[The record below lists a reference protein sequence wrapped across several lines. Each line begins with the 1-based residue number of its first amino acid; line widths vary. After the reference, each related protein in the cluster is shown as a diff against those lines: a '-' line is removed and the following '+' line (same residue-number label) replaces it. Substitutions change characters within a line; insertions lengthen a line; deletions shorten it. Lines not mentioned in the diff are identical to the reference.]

1 MSSAVQGGG
10 ALRGLRGLLRRLA
23 LLVAGSF
30 LLQAACNNAIKL
42 EHFLQGAGPSFTVL
56 STFGQLIAV
65 SPSRAAHY
73 LAVRL
78 DPPATDVLTPSSGE
92 VSFAA
97 ALDGL
102 TNCLILTP
110 KLRDDDDATPLGD
123 LGPGLAKPDKLR
135 IALCNLDTAAP
146 SPLEAAVH
154 KLYEEAEADDP
165 AAETTEFFT
174 EAVDLDDRT
183 VEVWAAPEAAF
194 PDPPPDGELR
204 KWSRLGPASAG
215 VLHVGAYAEDD
226 DGRKTYLN
234 PAPYLAKIPLAP
246 PPAALRPATLAE
258 IRLESAADEAFTTSV
273 RPYSFDLGTGAMN
286 PNEPLGGFSRVF
298 FRLTTN
304 SDDGGTTAVAVPHEI
319 SYELREMPAGTVR
332 SHGRFFLN
340 AFATSDTVALADL
353 AENIGDALYRTPGAG
368 APESNPAAGTEV
380 LWLQLPMNRSIVG
393 PATAAP
399 LVNVGD
405 LGFDQSLALE
415 VEDAAVR
422 RYPPGDYELEIVLA
436 SGFGG
441 AATDTKT
448 LRFQV
453 VGAPTLQLTA
463 AHAADMDE
471 EIPGAPVRLNDDND
485 NANTYPDPSVVAGKN
500 PLEPWFDLEETAVVA
515 GEDDLMQL
523 TLDVVPHSLT
533 GNAVLTVPSGGHRI
547 KLWNTAAKG
556 AAGDLVAVPAGG
568 LNVPIADLPKTFW
581 VEGVETG
588 DAELH
593 LEYTNGPLSVDDTID
608 VHVVRLLETQT
619 WPDGTTTRR
628 VINRYATDVDFQVDG
643 GTAGFTY
650 GWDLNGD
657 GDRATD
663 PFEIGLASQL
673 RSVRYDTIETAAS
686 VRLDRIAANRR
697 QTYDVTVELTGG
709 LVLRKTIRVALDSH
723 QGTALVGV
731 AVADRQ
737 VEIGGLTAVPL
748 MSFDPTPPGG
758 AGVTFSQAW
767 HVATYAITLNV
778 NAGNRLQYADAVH
791 AWNAFTT
798 HNGYSPGLAA
808 AARRVHI
815 VMINRSVYTGA
826 QTQEDAIASINHEN
840 LHVAQIAAIR
850 DNLPAGNVWRLLHD
864 QFAGGLEM
872 NGYEDFT
879 EGECH
884 LSEVGDAT
892 VGWYH
897 LIDGGQ
903 SDLPISASRYNA
915 AIGVLAGLPAGATF
929 TAAETLLRDLYTA
942 LPFDEMKRTDYDQ
955 TVRPPP

>member
-10 ALRGLRGLLRRLA
+10 APLSLRGRLRRLA
-23 LLVAGSF
+23 LLVAGS
-30 LLQAACNNAIKL
+30 LLLHAACNNAINL
-42 EHFLQGAGPSFTVL
+42 QHFLQGAGPSFTVL

-65 SPSRAAHY
+65 SPSRASHY

-78 DPPATDVLTPSSGE
+78 DPPANDVLTPSSGE
-92 VSFAA
+92 VTFAA

-110 KLRDDDDATPLGD
+110 KLHDDDSTPLSD

-135 IALCNLDTAAP
+135 IALCNLDRA
-146 SPLEAAVH
+146 PLEAAVAT
-154 KLYEEAEADDP
+154 LYAEAEADDP

-215 VLHVGAYAEDD
+215 LLHVGAYAEDD
-226 DGRKTYLN
+226 DGHKIYLN

-273 RPYSFDLGTGAMN
+273 RPYTFDLGTGAMS
-286 PNEPLGGFSRVF
+286 PSEPLGGFARVF
-298 FRLTTN
+298 FRLTN
-304 SDDGGTTAVAVPHEI
+304 NADDGGTTAVAVPHEI

-340 AFATSDTVALADL
+340 AFATSATVTLAGL
-353 AENIGDALYRTPGAG
+353 AENVGNRLYRVPGTG
-368 APESNPAAGTEV
+368 APESNPAAGTEA
-380 LWLQLPMNRSIVG
+380 LWLHLPLDRSIVA
-393 PATAAP
+393 PAAAAP
-399 LVNVGD
+399 LANVGD
-405 LGFDQSLALE
+405 LGFDPSLALE
-415 VEDAAVR
+415 IEDAAVR
-422 RYPPGDYELEIVLA
+422 RYPPGDYELEIALA

-448 LRFQV
+448 VRFTV
-453 VGAPTLQLTA
+453 VGAPEAQLTA
-463 AHAADMDE
+463 AHATEIEE

-485 NANTYPDPSVVAGKN
+485 NANAYPIPSGVAGRN
-500 PLEPWFDLEETAVVA
+500 PLEPWFDLDETAVVA
-515 GEDDLMQL
+515 GENDLMQL
-523 TLDVVPHSLT
+523 TLDVVPHSLA

-547 KLWNTAAKG
+547 KLWNRADKG

-568 LNVPIADLPKTFW
+568 LNVPIADLPKTYW

-588 DAELH
+588 DAELR
-593 LEYTNGPLSVDDTID
+593 LEYTNGPLSIDDTVA

-628 VINRYATDVDFQVDG
+628 VINRYATDVDFQVEG
-643 GTAGFTY
+643 GTGLFAY
-650 GWDLNGD
+650 RWDLNGD

-663 PFEIGLASQL
+663 PFEIGVASQL
-673 RSVRYDTIETAAS
+673 RSVRYDTAETASS

-697 QTYDVTVELTGG
+697 QTYDVSVELTGG
-709 LVLRKTIRVALDSH
+709 LVLAKTIRVALDSH

-737 VEIGGLTAVPL
+737 TEIGGLAAVPL
-748 MSFDPTPPGG
+748 MSFDATPAGG

-791 AWNAFTT
+791 PWNGFTT
-798 HNGYSPGLAA
+798 HNGYAAGLAA

-815 VMINRSVYTGA
+815 VMVNRAVYTGA
-826 QTQEDAIASINHEN
+826 QTQEDAIATINHEN
-840 LHVAQIAAIR
+840 LHVAQIVAIR

-884 LSEVGDAT
+884 LSEVGDAG
-892 VGWYH
+892 VGWFH

-903 SDLPISASRYNA
+903 NDLIISANRYNA
-915 AIGVLAGLPAGATF
+915 AIGVLAALPAGPTF
-929 TAAETLLRDLYTA
+929 TAAETLLRDLYRA